1 MNQIGKSFAEFLQP
15 ESKAVLEHYT
25 PWVSEN
31 FTEGDI
37 FLTQNLFRIDKPKS
51 FIKATLRKVAS
62 ILGGRYWDSHS
73 KGPLMPVFAV
83 ITEIP
88 HKHMHA
94 FIGVHPMD
102 KILGTNEKRMRDL
115 AEEFKN
121 PRNAPSP
128 HFEMVSSGGVIA
140 VSKYIIHMQDNAEV
154 FLEVVN
160 LPIPAPTTSPILA
173 HL

>member
-1 MNQIGKSFAEFLQP
+1 MKQIGKSFGEFIQP
-15 ESKAVLEHYT
+15 ESKAVLGHYT

-37 FLTQNLFRIDKPKS
+37 FLTQNLFKIEKPKS

-83 ITEIP
+83 ITETP

-102 KILGTNEKRMRDL
+102 KLLGTNESRMRDL
-115 AEEFKN
+115 TEEFQN
-121 PRNAPSP
+121 PRNAPP
-128 HFEMVSSGGVIA
+128 CHFELVRSGGVIA
-140 VSKYIIHMQDNAEV
+140 VSEYMIHKQDNAEV
-154 FLEVVN
+154 FLEVTN
-160 LPIPAPTTSPILA
+160 LPVNAPTTSPILA